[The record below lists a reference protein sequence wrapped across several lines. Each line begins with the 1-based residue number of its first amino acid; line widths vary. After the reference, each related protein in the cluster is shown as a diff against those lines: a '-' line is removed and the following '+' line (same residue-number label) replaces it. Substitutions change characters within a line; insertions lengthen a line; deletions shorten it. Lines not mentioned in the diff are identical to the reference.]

1 MSLIRHSKW
10 AKIVAQTV
18 TRNESLLKGH
28 FSKGQLM
35 SRDLSE
41 GEGWVVKITIW
52 VLSLPEAAKLKVHK
66 PTQVSI

>member
-10 AKIVAQTV
+10 AKIIAQTV

-28 FSKGQLM
+28 FSKGQFM
-35 SRDLSE
+35 SRDLS
-41 GEGWVVKITIW
+41 TIW

-66 PTQVSI
+66 PTKVSI

>member
-35 SRDLSE
+35 RRDLSE

-52 VLSLPEAAKLKVHK
+52 VLSLTEAAKLKVHK